1 MTNDQFE
8 DQIQEMLARIYTLPE
23 PSREH
28 LLRMVEETRRR
39 HAQIHDSVA
48 RARTAL
54 DDWRL
59 LKRYLIFD
67 AECRRRE
74 SQAGPDKRDDGTAG

>member
-1 MTNDQFE
+1 MTNEQFE
-8 DQIQEMLARIYTLPE
+8 DQIQEMLARIYALPE

-59 LKRYLIFD
+59 LKKYLIFD
-67 AECRRRE
+67 AECRLRE
-74 SQAGPDKRDDGTAG
+74 RQAGPDQPDGGAAG